1 MSWGAYFAVMF
12 ATALKFIAGPIT
24 GFSLGLAWYETVFFT
39 WLGAML
45 TVTIIVS
52 IGQIILK
59 SLSSLRKT
67 KPLLFSKRVRYAVQI
82 WQKFGIKG
90 IAALTPLIFTPIG
103 GSFWLCRLRS
113 LCRESCY
120 SWLFHPFCG
129 PCCIRDSYTNSPFC
143 APGFRHKKAG

>member
-24 GFSLGLAWYETVFFT
+24 GFSLGLAWYETLFFT

-45 TVTIIVS
+45 TVTFIVS
-52 IGQIILK
+52 MGQIILK
-59 SLSSLRKT
+59 SLSSFRKT

-103 GSFWLCRLRS
+103 GSFLALSFKVPLPRILIFMAISSILWALLYTGLIYQLRF
-113 LCRESCY
+113 L
-120 SWLFHPFCG
+120 
-129 PCCIRDSYTNSPFC
+129 RDWIQP
-143 APGFRHKKAG
+143 

>member
-24 GFSLGLAWYETVFFT
+24 GFSFGLAWYETVFFT

-45 TVTIIVS
+45 TVTFIVS
-52 IGQIILK
+52 MGQIILK
-59 SLSSLRKT
+59 SLSSFRKT

-103 GSFWLCRLRS
+103 GSFLALSFKVPLPRILIFMAISSILWALLYTGLIYQLRF
-113 LCRESCY
+113 L
-120 SWLFHPFCG
+120 
-129 PCCIRDSYTNSPFC
+129 RDWIQP
-143 APGFRHKKAG
+143 

>member
-24 GFSLGLAWYETVFFT
+24 GFSLGLAWYETVIFT
-39 WLGAML
+39 WLGAIL
-45 TVTIIVS
+45 TVTFIVS
-52 IGQIILK
+52 MGQIILK
-59 SLSSLRKT
+59 SLTSLRKT

-103 GSFWLCRLRS
+103 GSFLALSFKVPLPRILIFMAISSILWALLYTGLIYQLRF
-113 LCRESCY
+113 L
-120 SWLFHPFCG
+120 
-129 PCCIRDSYTNSPFC
+129 RDWIQ
-143 APGFRHKKAG
+143 A